1 MDFSQ
6 IIQRQ
11 IEADKRRGFAVSF
24 ASDAERLDQLIRDAV
39 GLMGEVGEFANML
52 KKVDLARTVKAYVG
66 PSLSEASANLREE
79 LADAVIYIMRLTTI
93 LGGDLQQDVLTKMDQ
108 NDKRYRD
115 LEQ

>member
-1 MDFSQ
+1 MEFSQ

-11 IEADKRRGFAVSF
+11 IDADKRRGFLVEF
-24 ASDAERLDQLIRDAV
+24 ASDTELHDQLVRDAI
-39 GLMGEVGEFANML
+39 GLVGEVGEFANML
-52 KKVDLARTVKAYVG
+52 KKVDLARRVKAYVG
-66 PSLSEASANLREE
+66 PSLSDASANLREE

-93 LGGDLQQDVLTKMDQ
+93 LGGDLQQDVLAKMDQ